1 MGVTFKDFV
10 GSGTSGVI
18 GIINTVVIPVI
29 FTLVFLVFIWG
40 IVNAFFLN
48 GTNEAE
54 RAKGRNLAFWGIF
67 GMVILFSVW
76 GIVYLLLS
84 TLGIAP
90 VA

>member
-10 GSGTSGVI
+10 GSGTSGIV
-18 GIINTVVIPVI
+18 GVINTVVIPVI

-40 IVNAFFLN
+40 VVNAFFLN
-48 GTNEAE
+48 GANETE
-54 RAKGRNLAFWGIF
+54 RAKGRSLAFWGIF

-76 GIVYLLLS
+76 GIVYMLLS

-90 VA
+90 TG